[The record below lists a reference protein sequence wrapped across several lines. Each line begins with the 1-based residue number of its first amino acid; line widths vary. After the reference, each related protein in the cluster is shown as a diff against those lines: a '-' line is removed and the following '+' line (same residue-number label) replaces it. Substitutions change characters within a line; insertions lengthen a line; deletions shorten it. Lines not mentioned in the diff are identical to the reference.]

1 MMTSMTV
8 ETLEYFRRTLRRAL
22 DTEMLVE
29 KIRQEHSMREQ
40 QTLMAAGINTS
51 PAGQWSKRKA
61 FDQMDWLAKGF
72 VQTNEVQMAIDQIAD
87 PHLRRDKNDT
97 DALIRRFNKDRGH
110 GKISLKEFIDE
121 LTPKVPTK
129 SY

>member
-1 MMTSMTV
+1 MNNAIAGQVSLMTAMTV

-51 PAGQWSKRKA
+51 PAG
-61 FDQMDWLAKGF
+61 
-72 VQTNEVQMAIDQIAD
+72 
-87 PHLRRDKNDT
+87 
-97 DALIRRFNKDRGH
+97 
-110 GKISLKEFIDE
+110 
-121 LTPKVPTK
+121 
-129 SY
+129 

>member
-1 MMTSMTV
+1 
-8 ETLEYFRRTLRRAL
+8 
-22 DTEMLVE
+22 
-29 KIRQEHSMREQ
+29 MREQ

-51 PAGQWSKRKA
+51 LAGQWSKRKA
-61 FDQMDWLAKGF
+61 FDQLDWLAKGF
-72 VQTNEVQMAIDQIAD
+72 IQTNEVQMAIDQIAD
-87 PHLRRDKNDT
+87 PQIRRDKNDT
-97 DALIRRFNKDRGH
+97 DALIRRFNKDRAH